1 MSRRRGYTEEEV
13 ELANLIWEMCQEGSA
28 ILDARGKPSYILALN
43 LARTLLRKAY
53 EVGFDDPLSEIDWR
67 AVIDCDLEYSE
78 ILSEF
83 ERWLRDYVGRTKS
96 LDEVVYS
103 QADILRLNIEALR
116 HAISQLESLTPDEL
130 REMGLTEEERQ
141 RQLEELRLDLA
152 KLERELKRLEEQKLR
167 RQRARAVKAR
177 EREATRKLIEFAV
190 KQPETKLGKYMRQ
203 TVLAEFARHPAPPAQ
218 PAPQPPPQP
227 PPQPA
232 PQPPAEVKPEV
243 KPPKRTVRD
252 LMAYEEFTR
261 RVAETLEFY
270 GLPAELVSRVLEE
283 VESDLRYMYEEASYE
298 EAVSRILMY
307 IRDEYIPTRFT
318 IVPARALAERGVRVD
333 YPREI
338 LLYGVWV
345 RPRVSYFLPQF
356 SAWLE
361 DCRAVGF
368 DVRIKPIT
376 IRPGKTHLIVDPT
389 ADINEVLVAL
399 QADTVYLVSAHA
411 IGYVFDQDAR
421 YVEYHYYRPCPL
433 LTRST

>member
-1 MSRRRGYTEEEV
+1 MSGRRGYTEEEV

-103 QADILRLNIEALR
+103 QADILRLNIEAIR

-130 REMGLTEEERQ
+130 MEMGLTEEERQ

-152 KLERELKRLEEQKLR
+152 KLEGELKRLEEQKLR
-167 RQRARAVKAR
+167 RWRARATKAR
-177 EREATRKLIEFAV
+177 EREVTRELIEFAV
-190 KQPETKLGKYMRQ
+190 KQPETKLGRYMRQ
-203 TVLAEFARHPAPPAQ
+203 TVLAESARRPAPPSQ
-218 PAPQPPPQP
+218 PAPQPPVEANPH
-227 PPQPA
+227 
-232 PQPPAEVKPEV
+232 
-243 KPPKRTVRD
+243 KRTVRD

-261 RVAETLEFY
+261 RVAMTLEFY
-270 GLPAELVSRVLEE
+270 GLPAELISQVLGEI
-283 VESDLRYMYEEASYE
+283 ESDLRHMYEEASYE
-298 EAVSRILMY
+298 EALGKVVMY
-307 IRDEYIPTRFT
+307 IRNEYIPTRFT

-338 LLYGVWV
+338 LLYGMWV
-345 RPRVSYFLPQF
+345 RPRISYFLPQF

-361 DCRAVGF
+361 DCRSLGF
-368 DVRIKPIT
+368 DVRVKPIT
-376 IRPGKTHLIVDPT
+376 IRSGKTHLIVDPA
-389 ADINEVLVAL
+389 ADINEVLVAMV
-399 QADTVYLVSAHA
+399 ADTIYLVSAPA

-421 YVEYHYYRPCPL
+421 YVEYYHYRPCPL
-433 LTRST
+433 LTRSS

>member
-28 ILDARGKPSYILALN
+28 ILDARGRPSYILALN

-83 ERWLRDYVGRTKS
+83 ERWLRDYVGRTRS

-130 REMGLTEEERQ
+130 MEMGLTEEERQ

-167 RQRARAVKAR
+167 RWRARAVRAR
-177 EREATRKLIEFAV
+177 EREVTRKLIEFAV
-190 KQPETKLGKYMRQ
+190 KQPETKLGRYMRQ
-203 TVLAEFARHPAPPAQ
+203 TVLAEFTRRPAPPAQ
-218 PAPQPPPQP
+218 PAPQPP
-227 PPQPA
+227 
-232 PQPPAEVKPEV
+232 AEA

-270 GLPAELVSRVLEE
+270 GLPAELVSQVLGEI
-283 VESDLRYMYEEASYE
+283 ESDLRHMYEEASYE
-298 EAVSRILMY
+298 EALGRVVMY
-307 IRDEYIPTRFT
+307 IRNEYIPTRLT
-318 IVPARALAERGVRVD
+318 LVPARALAERGVRVD

-338 LLYGVWV
+338 LLYGMWV

-361 DCRAVGF
+361 DCRSLGF

-389 ADINEVLVAL
+389 ADINEVLVATV
-399 QADTVYLVSAHA
+399 ADTIYLVSAPA

-421 YVEYHYYRPCPL
+421 YVEYYHYRSCPL
-433 LTRST
+433 LTRSS